1 MEMKVLK
8 DTKILPDPYY
18 EYLDE
23 LRDSSLPIV
32 FDNGAWCCR
41 VGWASCEKPNLI
53 FKNLIAKPRKER
65 GKKDGETQ
73 VGNDISNIEAVRF
86 QLKTQFD
93 KNVVTHYDIQEQIFD
108 YAFSHLSINTEGNVN
123 HPIVLTEPFLNPN
136 YSRSL
141 MSELLFECYQVPSV
155 CYGID
160 SLFSYQYNGWEGQSG
175 VIISCGYQ
183 CTHVIPVINGCI
195 DASKAKRIDL
205 GGFSVIHHLHKLLQ
219 LKYPSHINSI
229 TPSRSEE
236 LLWDYGFVATDY
248 REHLRK
254 WLDAEFYDSNVVK
267 VQLPY
272 AVPVPNL
279 TTEQQKDRRKELAK
293 KLVEMNAKKRE
304 ERLVDDERH
313 LNELLELREIVE
325 LTPSDHSH
333 AREAFK
339 SMGINNIQDLNKS
352 INQLQ
357 QKIEKTKAKIIAYN
371 NGEDLTEEPKA
382 KLSKEIAVPESEAE
396 FKAWLI
402 ETKKKRAYII
412 DKKNARK
419 QRRQDLA
426 KRRTAAAQE
435 RMRLISELARKEK
448 RDDDFGMRDED
459 WDVYKVINKDAGDTD
474 SEEEQERLIE
484 LEEILRQH
492 DPEFTSLNQEQ
503 ELSPKEANQL
513 HIGVE
518 RMCGPECLFQ
528 PSMLGSIQAGISE
541 TLNFVLNSYPQ
552 HIAQSLANNIFVTGS
567 LCQLP
572 GFVERLNKDL
582 LENRPFQSHFSV
594 SLAEN
599 PELDAWSGARQF
611 SLSENFHDFAVTQ
624 SDYQEKG
631 GEFFRVHPC
640 SNKFEPYPLV
650 ISLDDPIITNAEGD
664 GEDTVILM

>member
-1 MEMKVLK
+1 MEMKELK
-8 DTKILPDPYY
+8 DIKISPDPYY
-18 EYLDE
+18 EYSDE
-23 LRDSSLPIV
+23 LRLSGLPIV
-32 FDNGAWCCR
+32 FDNGAWSCR
-41 VGWASCEKPNLI
+41 VGWASCDKPNLV

-93 KNVVTHYDIQEQIFD
+93 KNVVTHYEIQEQIFD
-108 YAFSHLSINTEGNVN
+108 YVFSHLSINTEGCVN

-141 MSELLFECYQVPSV
+141 MSELLFECYQVPHV

-160 SLFSYQYNGWEGQSG
+160 SLFSYQYNGWEGQSS

-205 GGFSVIHHLHKLLQ
+205 GGFSVSHHLHKLLQ
-219 LKYPSHINSI
+219 LKYPAHMNTI

-236 LLWDYGFVATDY
+236 ILWDYGFIAMDY
-248 REHLRK
+248 REHLKK
-254 WLDAEFYDSNVVK
+254 WLDGEFYDANVVK
-267 VQLPY
+267 LQLPY
-272 AVPVPNL
+272 SVAAPTL

-304 ERLVDDERH
+304 ERLVEDERH
-313 LNELLELREIVE
+313 LSELLELREIVE

-333 AREAFK
+333 GREAFK
-339 SMGINNIQDLNKS
+339 SMGINNIAALNKS

-357 QKIEKTKAKIIAYN
+357 AKIEKTRVKILAYN
-371 NGEDLTEEPKA
+371 NGEDVVEEPKPKVA
-382 KLSKEIAVPESEAE
+382 KEITVPESVEE
-396 FKAWLI
+396 KKAWLS
-402 ETKKKRAYII
+402 ELRKKRSFIV
-412 DKKNARK
+412 DRKHARK

-474 SEEEQERLIE
+474 SEEEQEKLIE
-484 LEEILRQH
+484 LEEVLRQH
-492 DPEFTSLNQEQ
+492 DPEFVPLNQEQ

-518 RMCGPECLFQ
+518 RMAGPECLFQ
-528 PSMLGSIQAGISE
+528 PAMLGSVQAGISE
-541 TLNFVLNSYPQ
+541 TLNFVLNSYPS
-552 HIAQSLANNIFVTGS
+552 HIAQSLASNIFVTGS
-567 LCQLP
+567 LCQMP

-611 SLSENFHDFAVTQ
+611 ALAENFLDFAISQ
-624 SDYQEKG
+624 ADYQEKG

-650 ISLDDPIITNAEGD
+650 ISLDEPIVNTSGTE